1 MYQSKAFIGR
11 NRKKRNSCRWSWVV
25 ESLWNPEFF
34 EFIFQI
40 TLEILHDLYS
50 QGNHR
55 GKVKLR

>member
-1 MYQSKAFIGR
+1 MVLGR
-11 NRKKRNSCRWSWVV
+11 GIT
-25 ESLWNPEFF
+25 LNPEFF

>member
-11 NRKKRNSCRWSWVV
+11 NRKKRNSCGRCWVV

-34 EFIFQI
+34 EFVFEI
-40 TLEILHDLYS
+40 TLESLHDFYS
-50 QGNHR
+50 EGNHR